1 MHETC
6 LNFGILV
13 HMKPMYT
20 LGHCLPFLLHEM
32 MTVHTPSVM
41 RQGIVAISDD
51 FAYPVLLI
59 CLTNKEDDLRY
70 LRTDASYHQEQRSHP
85 QNAQTLTPHG
95 VACIYVA
102 YTRRNHP
109 SP

>member
-13 HMKPMYT
+13 HMKSMYT
-20 LGHCLPFLLHEM
+20 LGHCLHFLLHKM

-41 RQGIVAISDD
+41 RQGIKAISDD

-59 CLTNKEDDLRY
+59 C
-70 LRTDASYHQEQRSHP
+70 
-85 QNAQTLTPHG
+85 
-95 VACIYVA
+95 
-102 YTRRNHP
+102 
-109 SP
+109 

>member
-6 LNFGILV
+6 LSFGILV

-41 RQGIVAISDD
+41 RQGITAISDD

-59 CLTNKEDDLRY
+59 CLNQQGRRPALSSVQTHHPIRSRDLTRK
-70 LRTDASYHQEQRSHP
+70 
-85 QNAQTLTPHG
+85 TPK
-95 VACIYVA
+95 
-102 YTRRNHP
+102 P
-109 SP
+109 